1 MRAPERLTGLQP
13 KSASENELGSGL
25 GRSRAMTSAEI
36 EGTIQAF
43 GLAAKRCEEAGLQ
56 GVELHGA
63 HGYLIAQFLGAST
76 NRRSD
81 EWGGNQRKRTRFL
94 EEIVKKYAVQRARF
108 FGRCSSI
115 TVLRACGLDLDDALE
130 TLRLCNEMQLD
141 FVHVSCWDINE
152 TGPYNG
158 VERPYT
164 THFRDVLADGIPLI
178 STGGVWNADDA
189 RLAHHQGADLVG
201 VARAGIAHPDWPSY
215 LCAGSCEPSRPP
227 LMKPRCRRAKL
238 NSNIHRLHASLGR
251 FCLGLNAPAAIR
263 TRVPGSGGRGDIHYT
278 TGASLWQHSCLSGLL
293 NLDLWLPRQIEGR
306 PCPNNTTAS
315 GVLHR
320 LNTVQHHPH
329 QIRMWCIC
337 TKKSQMVVGRLG
349 GFNQNIRFGK
359 GPATLEAIAES
370 KSTGSL
376 A

>member
-1 MRAPERLTGLQP
+1 MHPVTRTVRVQARFAFVRNRTVLAAMTNKQSHDNGVLSDDEIAWLEARSEGGFGIITTAATHVEEDGQGWEGEFGTWSDEHLKGLTRLATTIHHHGGVGLAQLFHGGMRAPERLTGLQP

-25 GRSRAMTSAEI
+25 GQSRAMTSAEI

-94 EEIVKKYAVQRARF
+94 EEIVNEVRRSTGSDF
-108 FGRCSSI
+108 LVGVRLSP
-115 TVLRACGLDLDDALE
+115 VLRACGLDLDDALE

-152 TGPYNG
+152 TGVYNG

-189 RLAHHQGADLVG
+189 RLAHDQGADLVG

-215 LCAGSCEPSRPP
+215 LCAGSSEPSRPP
-227 LMKPRCRRAKL
+227 FDEATLQKAKL
-238 NSNIHRLHASLGR
+238 NSTFIDYMRR
-251 FCLGLNAPAAIR
+251 W
-263 TRVPGSGGRGDIHYT
+263 D
-278 TGASLWQHSCLSGLL
+278 
-293 NLDLWLPRQIEGR
+293 
-306 PCPNNTTAS
+306 
-315 GVLHR
+315 
-320 LNTVQHHPH
+320 
-329 QIRMWCIC
+329 
-337 TKKSQMVVGRLG
+337 
-349 GFNQNIRFGK
+349 GFV
-359 GPATLEAIAES
+359 S
-370 KSTGSL
+370 D
-376 A
+376 